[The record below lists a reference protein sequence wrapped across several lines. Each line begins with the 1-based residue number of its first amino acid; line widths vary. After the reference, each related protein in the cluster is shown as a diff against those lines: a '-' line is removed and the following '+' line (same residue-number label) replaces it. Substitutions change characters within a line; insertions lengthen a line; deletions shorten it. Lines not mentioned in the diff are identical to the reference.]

1 MSAWPAAASL
11 DRLVRSQPAV
21 GPAVQQLRALAGAT
35 APGRTA
41 AIVDARIAQMIDG
54 TPMTIEPSGDAE
66 LAVVALVEQFLLD
79 AHGVD
84 DAMVAG
90 LRHHFSDADVV
101 AIMFHLALSDGFAKL
116 GHAMGA
122 PAGDAA

>member
-1 MSAWPAAASL
+1 MPCANGDGSFEETTIPPCEG
-11 DRLVRSQPAV
+11 DTVPDGDNVCYQ
-21 GPAVQQLRALAGAT
+21 AL
-35 APGRTA
+35 
-41 AIVDARIAQMIDG
+41 
-54 TPMTIEPSGDAE
+54 
-66 LAVVALVEQFLLD
+66 
-79 AHGVD
+79 VD